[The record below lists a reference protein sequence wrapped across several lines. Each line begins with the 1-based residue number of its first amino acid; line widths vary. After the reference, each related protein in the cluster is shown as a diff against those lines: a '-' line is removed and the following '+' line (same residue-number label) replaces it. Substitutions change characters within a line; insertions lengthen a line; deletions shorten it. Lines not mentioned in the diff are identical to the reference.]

1 MTSPFPKRTA
11 LLVLLVLGVTF
22 GSNHVAARIAFDHG
36 TGLITAVVARS
47 GVTAL
52 GLLGVLLWQGS
63 GLRPPPGSGR
73 WLPVLGLLISVQS
86 LLLYSAVARIP
97 VALALLAFSTFP
109 VLYALVSWAFGGKA
123 PGKRA
128 AGVMLL
134 ILFGLSLA
142 LGAPAALGAVANTG
156 PALAAGV
163 MFAIGAAITFALA
176 LWVTEHRL
184 HKVAGPLRSF
194 TTMSIVGVV
203 VLVAGLTGVM
213 PGALHWPADITGWV
227 GLTLLTVLYGTSFSS
242 LFVLMPRLDMA
253 RNAAALN
260 IEPIAVLVMGWLIL
274 GQKLTLIQVAGA
286 LLVVTGIVLLARRKT
301 A

>member
-1 MTSPFPKRTA
+1 
-11 LLVLLVLGVTF
+11 
-22 GSNHVAARIAFDHG
+22 
-36 TGLITAVVARS
+36 
-47 GVTAL
+47 
-52 GLLGVLLWQGS
+52 
-63 GLRPPPGSGR
+63 
-73 WLPVLGLLISVQS
+73 
-86 LLLYSAVARIP
+86 
-97 VALALLAFSTFP
+97 
-109 VLYALVSWAFGGKA
+109 
-123 PGKRA
+123 
-128 AGVMLL
+128 
-134 ILFGLSLA
+134 
-142 LGAPAALGAVANTG
+142 
-156 PALAAGV
+156 
-163 MFAIGAAITFALA
+163 
-176 LWVTEHRL
+176 
-184 HKVAGPLRSF
+184 
-194 TTMSIVGVV
+194 MSIVGVV